1 MRGFKYY
8 IFVLEKNLFK
18 NVLFDE
24 KYENQP
30 WRDYQSLKQDQLLVV
45 VDTVVVAVVVEVAVA
60 VQIFLRAL
68 CFAGSASCDFFRAR
82 DAFHVD

>member
-30 WRDYQSLKQDQLLVV
+30 WRDYQSLKQDQLPVV
-45 VDTVVVAVVVEVAVA
+45 VDTVVVAVVVEVAVV